1 MNLRPQYVT
10 DKSGKRVAVI
20 LDLSSYER
28 ILEDWEDLKTISKRK
43 REHSIPFSQF
53 EARLKK
59 RDLL

>member
-1 MNLRPQYVT
+1 MNLRPQYIT
-10 DKSGKRVAVI
+10 EKSRKRAAVI
-20 LDLSSYER
+20 VGLSYYEG
-28 ILEDWEDLKTISKRK
+28 ILEEWEDLKTISRRR